1 MSKRTANRSLSEE
14 EKQLWAKVQR
24 TVAPLDPEVR
34 PESVAIEAAPPA
46 IIEAAALKKTPKTK
60 PPAAAAKKPPAPKP
74 PAPGALD
81 HKTRTRLAR
90 GANSVG
96 GTIDLH
102 GMRQDEAHRALRAF
116 LARCQMRGDRFAI
129 VVTGKGSRSYERDHS
144 SFRQRGVL
152 RTAVPQWF
160 ATDIFRDLVVGYSEA
175 SPSHGGSG
183 ALYVQIRRRRTP
195 ASNRGKNNATHGG
208 RQ

>member
-1 MSKRTANRSLSEE
+1 MSKRTINRSLSEE

-24 TVAPLDPEVR
+24 TVAPLDPAGLRE
-34 PESVAIEAAPPA
+34 PVAIEAVPPA
-46 IIEAAALKKTPKTK
+46 IIEATALQETPKTK
-60 PPAAAAKKPPAPKP
+60 PPPAAAKKPLAPNP

-81 HKTRTRLAR
+81 HKTRTRLSR
-90 GANSVG
+90 GVNPVG

-116 LARCQMRGDRFAI
+116 LVRCQIRGDRFAI
-129 VVTGKGSRSYERDHS
+129 VVTAKGSRNYETEHS
-144 SFRQRGVL
+144 SFSQRGVL

-160 ATDIFRDLVVGYSEA
+160 ATDVFRDLVVGYSEA

-183 ALYVQIRRRRTP
+183 ALYVQIRRRGTL
-195 ASNRGKNNATHGG
+195 ANNRSKNGTTHGG

>member
-14 EKQLWAKVQR
+14 ERQLWAKVKR
-24 TVAPLDPEVR
+24 TIAPLDLAVQPE
-34 PESVAIEAAPPA
+34 PVAVVPVPPA
-46 IIEAAALKKTPKTK
+46 IIEVTALERTLETK
-60 PPAAAAKKPPAPKP
+60 PPAAVAKKPPAPKP
-74 PAPGALD
+74 PAPRALD
-81 HKTRTRLAR
+81 HKTRTRLSR
-90 GANSVG
+90 GANPVG

-102 GMRQDEAHRALRAF
+102 GMRQDEAYRALRAF
-116 LARCQMRGDRFAI
+116 LVRCQIRGDRFAI
-129 VVTGKGSRSYERDHS
+129 VVTGKGSRSYEQDHS

-160 ATDIFRDLVVGYSEA
+160 VTDIFRDLVVGYSEA

-195 ASNRGKNNATHGG
+195 ANNRGKNNATYGG

>member
-1 MSKRTANRSLSEE
+1 MSKNTAKRSLSEE
-14 EKQLWAKVQR
+14 ERQLWAKVKR
-24 TVAPLDPEVR
+24 TVLPLDPAVLRE
-34 PESVAIEAAPPA
+34 PVAIV
-46 IIEAAALKKTPKTK
+46 
-60 PPAAAAKKPPAPKP
+60 PPAPAIVDVPAMKKAPAARPPVAPAKKP

-81 HKTRTRLAR
+81 HKTRTRLSR
-90 GANSVG
+90 GSNPVG

-116 LARCQMRGDRFAI
+116 LVRCQMRGDRFAI
-129 VVTGKGSRSYERDHS
+129 VVTGKGSRNYERDHS
-144 SFRQRGVL
+144 SFSQRGVL

-160 ATDIFRDLVVGYSEA
+160 ATDSFRDLVVGYSEA

-183 ALYVQIRRRRTP
+183 ALYVQIRRHRTP
-195 ASNRGKNNATHGG
+195 ARDRAKNGSTNGG

>member
-1 MSKRTANRSLSEE
+1 MSKRTVNRSLSEQ

-24 TVAPLDPEVR
+24 TVAPLDPAVLRE
-34 PESVAIEAAPPA
+34 PVAIEAVPPA
-46 IIEAAALKKTPKTK
+46 IIEVTALQENPKTK
-60 PPAAAAKKPPAPKP
+60 PPTAAAKKP

-81 HKTRTRLAR
+81 HKTRTRLSR
-90 GANSVG
+90 GANPVG

-116 LARCQMRGDRFAI
+116 LVRCQIRGDRFAI

-144 SFRQRGVL
+144 SFSQRGVL

-195 ASNRGKNNATHGG
+195 ANNRGKNNATHGG